1 MVKKMRSSSVTGRV
15 PEFFKIF
22 FSPESFNK
30 MKIPVEF
37 LEQLTCEIHGIFS
50 LLGPSGK
57 VWRVRYLRWV
67 MANWLQVQ
75 IFEQNGC
82 EKESAFEANCNQE
95 STTNCSARRWG
106 KMAMKNQGKFP
117 IFKGRASTMNR
128 SARSWGEKGNERLGG
143 PLISRRR
150 DITVEE
156 ENMPLDAALG
166 FVSTNPYTMITIS
179 ALFIAPVKL
188 SCNMVNIDCCPVTSI
203 CLLMQPLPR
212 PFCKEHLPDHSQDM
226 TLRVPRGE
234 VWGVRF
240 YMNQTHQIGQLTVG
254 WRKVS
259 FTNNI
264 EASDVCI
271 FELVRPDEFKLHIF
285 RVVEE
290 ITPLK
295 RQRDI

>member
-22 FSPESFNK
+22 FSLK
-30 MKIPVEF
+30 KIPVEF

-57 VWRVRYLRWV
+57 VWRVRLLEMGDGCYFENGWQDS
-67 MANWLQVQ
+67 NWLQVQ

-95 STTNCSARRWG
+95 STTNCS
-106 KMAMKNQGKFP
+106 
-117 IFKGRASTMNR
+117 
-128 SARSWGEKGNERLGG
+128 
-143 PLISRRR
+143 
-150 DITVEE
+150 
-156 ENMPLDAALG
+156 
-166 FVSTNPYTMITIS
+166 
-179 ALFIAPVKL
+179 
-188 SCNMVNIDCCPVTSI
+188 
-203 CLLMQPLPR
+203 PLPR

-264 EASDVCI
+264 EASD
-271 FELVRPDEFKLHIF
+271 LHIF